1 MHDLTTIQAEL
12 EAFGKTYDYDVR
24 YLSQLAHASPGAFA
38 AFTAA
43 QGMSQFR
50 DVLPLDAHFVARV
63 VTMQIEDCGA
73 CAQLNLKMAVE
84 AGVDREL
91 LRTLLEDPGSLPA
104 ALQDVRDHVQAVCRG
119 LEQDVERTDRLRAQY
134 GEAGFAELAVV
145 ITGSR
150 IYPSAKRSLG
160 SAPYCE
166 FLSLDF

>member
-1 MHDLTTIQAEL
+1 MNELSTIQAEL

-24 YLSQLAHASPGAFA
+24 YLVQLAEASPGAFA
-38 AFTAA
+38 AFTVA

-50 DVLPLDAHFVARV
+50 DALPLDAHFLARV
-63 VTMQIEDCGA
+63 TTMQIEDCGA

-91 LRTLLEDPGSLPA
+91 LRTMLEDPHSLPA
-104 ALQDVRDHVQAVCRG
+104 PLQDVRDHVHAVCRG
-119 LEQDVERTDRLRAQY
+119 QERDGDRSDRLRAQY
-134 GEAGFAELAVV
+134 GEAAFAELAVV

-150 IYPSAKRSLG
+150 IYPTAKRSLG